1 MNPQIHALVQQGI
14 LKTGPYRPRSL
25 ADAPQ
30 IRAALAAARR
40 AA

>member
-14 LKTGPYRPRSL
+14 LKTGPFRPRSV